1 MGRGSGGNT
10 GQKTTKI
17 TETTA
22 MLPDVHTDRME
33 EEKSKSQCRIRGKL
47 RVILLLMSLILM
59 FRKIQFVYPAIK
71 ERRD

>member
-33 EEKSKSQCRIRGKL
+33 EEKSQCRIRGKL